1 VIVTG
6 PEVLLVLVLEAM
18 ASLAGPPARTLAS
31 CVEATIGFHTA
42 TLERLV
48 SDPAG
53 VLADEDG
60 FWESEPP
67 QRYTRMWAEGTG
79 IDIPY
84 GEWREQVAALSR
96 LSDVERRTHPLT
108 RMARE
113 IADGGEEFLARAVP
127 HICAYLPDGAN
138 LDIGIHFTAYVPP
151 RSFVAGEVVINV
163 SADYWQGDVEHI
175 LNSIVHELF
184 HVGYS
189 KARAQR
195 TEPPLNDERLYG
207 MLDALHN
214 EGMATYVGYEAQSLF
229 PAPGERDYPMLDDP
243 SAVRRLRALL
253 NDLFAQV
260 DGARPEQIDRWSWAR
275 GVTMRGYYVVGAHMA
290 RTIERERGREA
301 LIGTIAQGPVAFVRA
316 YNALVSSDERIVVP
330 GVTDGS

>member
-6 PEVLLVLVLEAM
+6 TVAFSVAVLEA
-18 ASLAGPPARTLAS
+18 AAVLAGPPAEPPAS
-31 CVEATIGFHTA
+31 CLDAQIGFHTA

-48 SDPAG
+48 TDPAG

-67 QRYTRMWAEGTG
+67 QRYTRIWAEGTG

-84 GEWREQVAALSR
+84 DEWREQVGALSR
-96 LSDVERRTHPLT
+96 LSDVERRNHPLT

-163 SADYWQGDVEHI
+163 SADYWRGDVGHI

-189 KARAQR
+189 KARDQR
-195 TEPPLNDERLYG
+195 TEPRLDDERLYG

-214 EGMATYVGYEAQSLF
+214 EGMATYVGYAAQSLF

-243 SAVRRLRALL
+243 SAVRRLRTLL
-253 NDLFAQV
+253 NDLFALV
-260 DGARPEQIDRWSWAR
+260 GTARPEQIDRWSWAR

-290 RTIERERGREA
+290 RTIESERGQQA
-301 LIGTIAQGPVAFVRA
+301 LIGTIAEGPVAFVRA
-316 YNALVSSDERIVVP
+316 YNALVSSDERVVVP

>member
-1 VIVTG
+1 VTG
-6 PEVLLVLVLEAM
+6 PEVLLVLVLEVM
-18 ASLAGPPARTLAS
+18 ASLAGARARTPAS
-31 CVEATIGFHTA
+31 CVEAKIGFHTA

-48 SDPAG
+48 TDPAG

-67 QRYTRMWAEGTG
+67 QRYTRMWADGTG

-84 GEWREQVAALSR
+84 REWREQVGALSQ
-96 LSDVERRTHPLT
+96 LSDVERRNHPLT

-113 IADGGEEFLARAVP
+113 ITGGGEAFLARAVP
-127 HICAYLPDGAN
+127 HICAYLPDSAN

-163 SADYWQGDVEHI
+163 SADYWQGDVGNI

-189 KARAQR
+189 KAREQR
-195 TEPPLNDERLYG
+195 TEPRLNDERLYG

-214 EGMATYVGYEAQSLF
+214 EGMATYVGYEAQPLF

-260 DGARPEQIDRWSWAR
+260 DRARPEQIDRWSWAR

>member
-1 VIVTG
+1 MTG
-6 PEVLLVLVLEAM
+6 TVAFSVAVLEA
-18 ASLAGPPARTLAS
+18 AAVLAGPPAEPPAS
-31 CVEATIGFHTA
+31 CLDAQIGFHTA

-48 SDPAG
+48 TDPAG

-84 GEWREQVAALSR
+84 DEWREQVGALSR
-96 LSDVERRTHPLT
+96 LSDVERRNHPLT

-163 SADYWQGDVEHI
+163 SADYWRGDVGHI

-189 KARAQR
+189 KARDQR
-195 TEPPLNDERLYG
+195 TEPRLDDERLYG

-214 EGMATYVGYEAQSLF
+214 EGMATYVGYAAQSLF

-243 SAVRRLRALL
+243 SAVRRLRTLL
-253 NDLFAQV
+253 NDLFALV
-260 DGARPEQIDRWSWAR
+260 GTARPEQIDRWSWAR

-290 RTIERERGREA
+290 RTIESERGQQA
-301 LIGTIAQGPVAFVRA
+301 LIGTIAEGPVAFVRA
-316 YNALVSSDERIVVP
+316 YNALVSSDERVVVP

>member
-1 VIVTG
+1 
-6 PEVLLVLVLEAM
+6 
-18 ASLAGPPARTLAS
+18 
-31 CVEATIGFHTA
+31 
-42 TLERLV
+42 
-48 SDPAG
+48 
-53 VLADEDG
+53 
-60 FWESEPP
+60 
-67 QRYTRMWAEGTG
+67 MWAEGTG

-84 GEWREQVAALSR
+84 DEWREQVGALSR
-96 LSDVERRTHPLT
+96 LSDVERRNHPLT

-163 SADYWQGDVEHI
+163 SADYWRGDVGHI

-189 KARAQR
+189 KARDQR
-195 TEPPLNDERLYG
+195 TERRLDDERLYG

-214 EGMATYVGYEAQSLF
+214 EGMATYVGYDAQSLF

-243 SAVRRLRALL
+243 SAVRRLRTLL
-253 NDLFAQV
+253 NDLFALV
-260 DGARPEQIDRWSWAR
+260 GTARPEQIDRWSWAR

-290 RTIERERGREA
+290 RTIESERGRQA

-316 YNALVSSDERIVVP
+316 YNALVSSDERVVVP

>member
-1 VIVTG
+1 MTG
-6 PEVLLVLVLEAM
+6 TVAFSVAVLEA
-18 ASLAGPPARTLAS
+18 AAVLAGPPAEPPAS
-31 CVEATIGFHTA
+31 CLDAQIGFHTA

-48 SDPAG
+48 TDPAG

-67 QRYTRMWAEGTG
+67 QRYTRIWAEGTG

-84 GEWREQVAALSR
+84 DEWREQVGALSR
-96 LSDVERRTHPLT
+96 LSDVERRNHPLT

-163 SADYWQGDVEHI
+163 SADYWRGDVGHI

-189 KARAQR
+189 KARDQR
-195 TEPPLNDERLYG
+195 TEPRLDDERLYG

-214 EGMATYVGYEAQSLF
+214 EGMATYVGYAAQSLF

-243 SAVRRLRALL
+243 SAVRRLRTLL
-253 NDLFAQV
+253 NDLFALV
-260 DGARPEQIDRWSWAR
+260 GTARPEQIDRWSWAR

-290 RTIERERGREA
+290 RTIESERGQQA
-301 LIGTIAQGPVAFVRA
+301 LIGTIAEGPVAFVRA
-316 YNALVSSDERIVVP
+316 YNALVSSDERVVVP